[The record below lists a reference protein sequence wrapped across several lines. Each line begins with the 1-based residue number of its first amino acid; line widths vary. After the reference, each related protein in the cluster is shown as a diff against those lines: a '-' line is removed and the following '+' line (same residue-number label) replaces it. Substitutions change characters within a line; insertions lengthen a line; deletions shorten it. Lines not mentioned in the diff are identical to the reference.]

1 MNRTALATIV
11 GLFLGTALVF
21 GNFGDML
28 VVALFGAIGYGL
40 AKVLDGDVDV
50 NALLAKARSP
60 R

>member
-11 GLFLGTALVF
+11 GLFLGVTLVF

-50 NALLAKARSP
+50 NALLAKARNS

>member
-11 GLFLGTALVF
+11 GLFLGSALVF

-50 NALLAKARSP
+50 NALLAKARTP